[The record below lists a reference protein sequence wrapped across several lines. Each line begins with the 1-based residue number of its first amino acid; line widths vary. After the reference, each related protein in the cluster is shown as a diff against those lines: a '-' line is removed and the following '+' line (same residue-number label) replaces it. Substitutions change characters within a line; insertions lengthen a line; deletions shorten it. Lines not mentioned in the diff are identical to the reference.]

1 MVGALRRFFA
11 GSGYSPFL
19 LTKHA
24 EEMSLF
30 SVKKDTRP
38 IFTLFSGFLLCDA
51 NATVS
56 ASWPVG
62 CDWMTLERLATAS
75 TALGDGQTPH
85 CSARRAPPCLSERTA
100 EPGGEPPARASQ
112 PRARRGKASLLLL
125 PVDFLMHGRSRL
137 DLLAGK
143 KLRREK

>member
-1 MVGALRRFFA
+1 MTSRTPGTPGYGFHGARRRTD
-11 GSGYSPFL
+11 P
-19 LTKHA
+19 
-24 EEMSLF
+24 SLF
-30 SVKKDTRP
+30 
-38 IFTLFSGFLLCDA
+38 C
-51 NATVS
+51 
-56 ASWPVG
+56 
-62 CDWMTLERLATAS
+62 
-75 TALGDGQTPH
+75 
-85 CSARRAPPCLSERTA
+85 APPCLSERTA